1 MIRDYLE
8 HANFEDT
15 GFSYTLSLI
24 SGKHKMVILYCLME
38 FAPVR
43 FNQLQ
48 RYLKKVSD
56 KTLSQNLKELERD
69 GLITRTVYPQI
80 PPKVE
85 YALTEFGR
93 SLWPVVQSAHS
104 WGLRYVKGLTEQ
116 QAPYTDDARNV
127 YLEEDE

>member
-1 MIRDYLE
+1 MKYENPREVPPVEVCFSFIGGRLRGAIIWYLAQE
-8 HANFEDT
+8 
-15 GFSYTLSLI
+15 GSL
-24 SGKHKMVILYCLME
+24 
-38 FAPVR
+38 
-43 FNQLQ
+43 
-48 RYLKKVSD
+48 RYGELKRRLPQVNPKL
-56 KTLSQNLKELERD
+56 LSQQLRALE
-69 GLITRTVYPQI
+69 GEGVITRTAYQEDVPR
-80 PPKVE
+80 VE

>member
-1 MIRDYLE
+1 MVFGTGGFPAVWRTQKKAPQGKPKAALE
-8 HANFEDT
+8 GE
-15 GFSYTLSLI
+15 G
-24 SGKHKMVILYCLME
+24 G
-38 FAPVR
+38 
-43 FNQLQ
+43 
-48 RYLKKVSD
+48 
-56 KTLSQNLKELERD
+56 
-69 GLITRTVYPQI
+69 ITRTAYQEDVPR
-80 PPKVE
+80 VE